1 MANKDFLRAAGI
13 NSGSS
18 SSSSSGIRS
27 SLMPPPHPTVIDE
40 AMATAA
46 VGESTDAVETPTECI
61 RVHEEPTLT
70 QMVEEGLDEAAEDND
85 GDVPAA

>member
-1 MANKDFLRAAGI
+1 
-13 NSGSS
+13 
-18 SSSSSGIRS
+18 
-27 SLMPPPHPTVIDE
+27 MPPPHPTVIDE

-46 VGESTDAVETPTECI
+46 VGENTDTVETPTECI

-70 QMVEEGLDEAAEDND
+70 QMVEEGLDEAAEDED